1 MQNTRPPSP
10 LQPLLLLL
18 LTIVVGGLLV
28 ILPYPYSNLVL
39 IGMLLLAG
47 SLVLRRAGYTERQIL
62 TIIIKQ
68 AILTLREAAASIAN
82 IAAVVVRFHRPPVSS
97 QQLPVASP
105 QPAEKA
111 DPELSNPFSELTIP
125 IAIAAFVVM
134 ICAVLLAL
142 IMLPVYPVI
151 GWGIIIAVGIAA
163 LVARYLKFDLW
174 FTPRKVINW
183 INTFFRADWAAI
195 EPLPLHRSIA
205 EILLV
210 IAVALWATSR
220 FSAAQAPLQYS
231 GNEAEWLTST
241 IYAAHDGLRLHGR
254 IPLWQPLF
262 EFGEPLVENPFSF
275 ILNPFSGIPGLLFGG
290 AKGVLYSVVIAAGL
304 AGVGGW
310 FMGRV
315 LGLGIWGRL
324 LLALLLIGKGN
335 MHAMVNTG
343 FYQLGVSQA
352 YIPWVTGAVIAVLR
366 LPGKRWPIPLLAV
379 SITLLLFAGNL
390 WYLLPTVVGAG
401 VIALAYCFGKDKV
414 DWAALRRL
422 VMAGILAV
430 GLSAVMLIPV
440 VANFHRVGNH
450 PPEKAAGWVLP
461 LFWQDAVPLYFNPDP
476 RQQLVV
482 YFPGTAHIEL
492 PTIERYDE
500 FFYSF
505 VVPAWLLALTA
516 LVPLYRP
523 GSARRFWALGF
534 VLLVFATIWGAGGN
548 PLFLWMYQNI
558 PPLAQWR
565 FVGRAFGVGAF
576 WVAVLVAMRV
586 DAISVYLLRT
596 DWAALGLKPR
606 LEKYLPLVTVV
617 GLTIAVA
624 IAAYQVNF
632 QWKDGMLSNSIN
644 PINPFFD
651 RCVTVVSKLNN
662 GQPVSLWQNYYIDIV
677 TLQKNNVRTWD
688 IQADY
693 AILPIPNT
701 IGNPE
706 IDLIR
711 SLPEYGLARTYPDD
725 KIFINFGYRPVPNS
739 PQEPRLGPCLYRNP
753 AALPYAYTLPLPIAH
768 LLIPS
773 PRNIYLRTNFPP
785 DSLTEIPIAR
795 TPDQIAAIVTE
806 PRTTRI
812 IFTVQERAYPGWRV
826 EINGKPAQL
835 ESFAGQL
842 AVELPIGNEPLYIYW
857 EYRPPLL
864 LVSAWITII
873 TSALTVVYLLFGI
886 PFNVS
891 LRRRKAQVTES
902 VG

>member
-1 MQNTRPPSP
+1 
-10 LQPLLLLL
+10 
-18 LTIVVGGLLV
+18 I
-28 ILPYPYSNLVL
+28 
-39 IGMLLLAG
+39 
-47 SLVLRRAGYTERQIL
+47 
-62 TIIIKQ
+62 
-68 AILTLREAAASIAN
+68 
-82 IAAVVVRFHRPPVSS
+82 
-97 QQLPVASP
+97 
-105 QPAEKA
+105 
-111 DPELSNPFSELTIP
+111 
-125 IAIAAFVVM
+125 
-134 ICAVLLAL
+134 
-142 IMLPVYPVI
+142 
-151 GWGIIIAVGIAA
+151 
-163 LVARYLKFDLW
+163 VARYLKLDVLLA
-174 FTPRKVINW
+174 PRSVLSWVKG
-183 INTFFRADWAAI
+183 FFRADWAAI
-195 EPLPLHRSIA
+195 EPLPLHRSAA

-220 FSAAQAPLQYS
+220 FSAAQPPLQYS

-241 IYAAHDGLRLHGR
+241 VYAAHDGLRLYGR

-275 ILNPFSGIPGLLFGG
+275 ILNPFSGVPGLLFGG
-290 AKGVLYSVVIAAGL
+290 AQGVMYSIVIAAAL

-343 FYQLGVSQA
+343 FYQLGLSQA
-352 YIPWVTGAVIAVLR
+352 YIPWVTGGVIAVLR

-379 SITLLLFAGNL
+379 SVTLLLFAGNL
-390 WYLLPTVVGAG
+390 WYLLPTVVGGA
-401 VIALAYCFGKDKV
+401 VIALVYCFVGNGI
-414 DWAALRRL
+414 DWSALRRL
-422 VMAGILAV
+422 ALAGVLAA
-430 GLSAVMLIPV
+430 GLSAVELIPI
-440 VANFHRVGNH
+440 VANFHRIGNH

-461 LFWQDAVPLYFNPDP
+461 LFWEDAVPLYFNPDP
-476 RQQLVV
+476 RQKLVV
-482 YFPGTAHIEL
+482 YFPSTAHIEV

-505 VVPAWLLALTA
+505 VVPGWMLALIA
-516 LVPLYRP
+516 LIPLYRP
-523 GSARRFWALGF
+523 GKARRFWALGF
-534 VLLVFATIWGAGGN
+534 VLLIFATVWGAGGN
-548 PLFLWMYQNI
+548 PLFLWLYQNV
-558 PPLAQWR
+558 PVLAQWR

-586 DAISVYLLRT
+586 DALSVYLLRT

-606 LEKYLPLVTVV
+606 LQKYLPPFAVV
-617 GLTIAVA
+617 GLSVAVA
-624 IAAYQVNF
+624 VAAYQVNA

-651 RCVTVVSKLNN
+651 RCVTVASKLND
-662 GQPVSLWQNYYIDIV
+662 GQPVSLWQNYYMDIV

-693 AILPIPNT
+693 AILPFPNT

-706 IDLIR
+706 IDLKR
-711 SLPEYGLARTYPDD
+711 SLPEYALARTFPDD

-739 PQEPRLGPCLYRNP
+739 PKENRLGPCLYRNP

-773 PRNIYLRTNFPP
+773 PENIYLRTNFPP
-785 DSLTEIPIAR
+785 DSLTDIRTNR
-795 TPDQIAAIVTE
+795 TPDQIAAVLTE
-806 PRTTRI
+806 PRTTRM
-812 IFTVQERAYPGWRV
+812 IFTVQERTYPGWRV
-826 EINGKPAQL
+826 EINGQPARL

-842 AVELPIGNEPLYIYW
+842 AVELPLGDEPLQIYF

-864 LVSAWITII
+864 LVSGWITII
-873 TSALTVVYLLFGI
+873 TSIFTILYMLFGLSI
-886 PFNVS
+886 
-891 LRRRKAQVTES
+891 LRRPLRPRPEAEEG